1 MMNTNGRALSKW
13 LRSLFFGVLFLGA
26 TTQAAFA
33 TVMLT
38 NSRAAITTLS
48 SQVFTVDWGAL
59 GGDLTPLGST
69 FSNGPVTVSG
79 GSAFAVFNGSTYNGD
94 FNPDDSVL
102 SLFDLNTF
110 DTVSGVFSLSFASAV
125 RAAGAQVQALLF
137 GGFTGTISAFDAA
150 NGLLGSFNVSGTTG
164 GNNDGSAVFAGI
176 ISDSIN
182 ITRIEFAGFGSG
194 AAINQVTAN
203 VPEPSTFLL
212 MLGPL
217 VFLVAARRRRIRG

>member
-1 MMNTNGRALSKW
+1 MNTNGRALNKW

-38 NSRAAITTLS
+38 NSRATVTTLG
-48 SQVFTVDWGAL
+48 SQAFTVDWGAL
-59 GGDLTPLGST
+59 GGDFTALGST
-69 FSNGPVTVSG
+69 LSNGPITVSG
-79 GSAFAVFNGSTYNGD
+79 GSAFAVFNGSTYNAD
-94 FNPDDSVL
+94 FNPDEYVL
-102 SLFDLNTF
+102 SLFDLNIG
-110 DTVSGVFSLSFASAV
+110 DTVSGVFSLNFASAV
-125 RAAGAQVQALLF
+125 RAAGAQVQAFLVGAF
-137 GGFTGTISAFDAA
+137 AGTISAYDAS
-150 NGLLGSFNVSGTTG
+150 NGLLGSFNVAGNNG
-164 GNNDGSAVFAGI
+164 GNGNGSAVFAGI

-182 ITRIEFAGFGSG
+182 ITRLDFAFGSG

-217 VFLVAARRRRIRG
+217 VFLFAARRRRIRG